1 MTKIIY
7 IYSKF
12 SEYCKNL
19 EPIITSINDIN
30 LLCIDNNIS
39 RSRVLKNK
47 DYNIQVVPS
56 IIVIN
61 DTIKIYEG
69 DNAKDY
75 IIQIYNNINKEQEST
90 NKLTQNVIREDDEN
104 EEVEQDSNT
113 SLIENVIREE
123 DKNEEVEQDTNDL
136 MSLVESMKK
145 EREKLED
152 VNNNQ

>member
-47 DYNIQVVPS
+47 
-56 IIVIN
+56 
-61 DTIKIYEG
+61 E
-69 DNAKDY
+69 
-75 IIQIYNNINKEQEST
+75 
-90 NKLTQNVIREDDEN
+90 L
-104 EEVEQDSNT
+104 
-113 SLIENVIREE
+113 L
-123 DKNEEVEQDTNDL
+123 
-136 MSLVESMKK
+136 
-145 EREKLED
+145 
-152 VNNNQ
+152 